1 MARFQALRLGGRTLP
16 SVLPPMTVARR
27 VLRRKD
33 MVIAYCDRLV
43 SLGLR
48 EEASII
54 AETFYD
60 DGEVPVFTIH

>member
-1 MARFQALRLGGRTLP
+1 
-16 SVLPPMTVARR
+16 MTVARR